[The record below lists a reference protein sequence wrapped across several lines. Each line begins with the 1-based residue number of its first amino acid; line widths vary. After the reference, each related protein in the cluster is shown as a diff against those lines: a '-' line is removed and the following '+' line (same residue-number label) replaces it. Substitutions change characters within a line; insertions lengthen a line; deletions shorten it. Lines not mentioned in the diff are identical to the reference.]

1 MLEGARRPLDVLKG
15 ATAARQLVTYQRA
28 HAQDAAARP
37 MCQGAPSRQGMS
49 ANEGAQVPISDPHVL
64 SEGGGGPCLLPGPFR
79 PGAPSRQGGDRRV
92 PGSWRRTKDVIL
104 STRRAPYQGVHSQ
117 DAAARQLAPYQGVH
131 PQDAAARQP
140 APYQG
145 VHPHESA
152 VRIQAGAGGWTRLE
166 RIHAPVLD
174 PARPAAAAGGGS
186 RNRRVKRWRR
196 AWRVAAGAD
205 PWPHAGSSS
214 ARGRCRRACW
224 RSGPSGV

>member
-1 MLEGARRPLDVLKG
+1 MVTAPTTMGHSATGSAGALRTKV
-15 ATAARQLVTYQRA
+15 ACT
-28 HAQDAAARP
+28 AAART
-37 MCQGAPSRQGMS
+37 
-49 ANEGAQVPISDPHVL
+49 
-64 SEGGGGPCLLPGPFR
+64 R
-79 PGAPSRQGGDRRV
+79 PGFRSERAVGTRLGPARPAAPAGSRWT
-92 PGSWRRTKDVIL
+92 PGSTRVLRTLGQAMDPLALL
-104 STRRAPYQGVHSQ
+104 STMAPCTVQLVPYQGVHQ